1 MAVFGGLSLLLRHRD
16 DVFSTGE
23 HVSIFF
29 PSRTSVSM
37 MLAACG
43 VDSERDVKARRK
55 LTFDEKRQDRN
66 YFFYPAYLWGPTLMP
81 GICTL
86 QVIYVVFSHL
96 HASNQLLVVA
106 NIDRS
111 RLFCLKKAS
120 QHFPCRSTLC
130 PFSVCCRAA

>member
-1 MAVFGGLSLLLRHRD
+1 MAVFGGLSLLLRQRD
-16 DVFSTGE
+16 DGFSTGE

-66 YFFYPAYLWGPTLMP
+66 YFRYPAY
-81 GICTL
+81 
-86 QVIYVVFSHL
+86 F
-96 HASNQLLVVA
+96 AAQL
-106 NIDRS
+106 
-111 RLFCLKKAS
+111 
-120 QHFPCRSTLC
+120 
-130 PFSVCCRAA
+130 